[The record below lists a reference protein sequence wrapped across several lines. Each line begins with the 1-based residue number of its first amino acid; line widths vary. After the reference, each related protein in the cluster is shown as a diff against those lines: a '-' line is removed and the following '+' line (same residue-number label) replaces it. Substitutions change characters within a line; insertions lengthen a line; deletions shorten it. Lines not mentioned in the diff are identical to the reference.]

1 MFEIHCDAQVGLHCC
16 GPLTPA
22 LLSLF
27 PSLSMAPVFVLV
39 SCCYHRMD
47 PHSVQFPLSQA
58 LTSLGHLL
66 PPPSRRPF
74 LLRLGANEGVERWQ
88 EQGEAEHSRHMMEVG
103 RRAVLEVV
111 AERRGIK
118 LGRKRAGSTVSERW
132 GVDKVVE
139 EEVEQ
144 ELRGL
149 GGKLHLL
156 ELLTGLQ
163 FLMQRVIEELIA
175 TDRACYLYEC
185 GVPKVHLARIFDG
198 SISPRNIV
206 ICASK

>member
-1 MFEIHCDAQVGLHCC
+1 M
-16 GPLTPA
+16 
-22 LLSLF
+22 
-27 PSLSMAPVFVLV
+27 
-39 SCCYHRMD
+39 
-47 PHSVQFPLSQA
+47 
-58 LTSLGHLL
+58 
-66 PPPSRRPF
+66 
-74 LLRLGANEGVERWQ
+74 ERWQ

-139 EEVEQ
+139 AEVEQ

-149 GGKLHLL
+149 GGKLHSL

-185 GVPKVHLARIFDG
+185 GVPKVNLVRIFDG
-198 SISPRNIV
+198 SISPRNIA
-206 ICASK
+206 ICALK